1 MKATIDIPDVL
12 YRRVKAQSA
21 MAGRTVRDVTI
32 ELYEAWL
39 AAGAL
44 EGEGVPD
51 RPAASAAWIERW
63 TALQA
68 QVTPIAGEDWTA
80 LEILLADRRT

>member
-1 MKATIDIPDVL
+1 MKATVDIPDAL
-12 YRRVKAQSA
+12 YRKVKARSA

-32 ELYEAWL
+32 ELYEDWL

-44 EGEGVPD
+44 EGEADPE
-51 RPAASAAWIERW
+51 RPSASAAWVERW
-63 TALQA
+63 KALEA
-68 QVTPIAGEDWTA
+68 QITPIPGEDRTA

>member
-12 YRRVKAQSA
+12 YRKVEARSA
-21 MAGRTVRDVTI
+21 MSGRTVRDVTI

-51 RPAASAAWIERW
+51 RPTASAAWIERW

-68 QVTPIAGEDWTA
+68 QITPIPGED
-80 LEILLADRRT
+80 RTCTGDPPR

>member
-1 MKATIDIPDVL
+1 MKATVDIPDAL
-12 YRRVKAQSA
+12 YRKVKARSA

-51 RPAASAAWIERW
+51 RPTASAAWIERW
-63 TALQA
+63 KALQA
-68 QVTPIAGEDWTA
+68 QITPVPGEDRTA